1 MNQNKN
7 SGVVYKGYLVPYFI
21 TREQQ
26 RGKDRYGGYVINKPT
41 LNSQY
46 QKHYFR
52 PFFKEIDENP
62 NMTNKEWETTLRE
75 LLEQKKF
82 KELDT
87 TSKNKAIDAV
97 MKDWKTDTNKRAKAL
112 MWSKQNADDRKY
124 GSISVADL
132 RKHNT
137 EADTKG
143 ALVIQTKKAEVA
155 TKIIKGATNIDEKT
169 KEERVRD
176 AQVVSEMLD
185 DLRKEMTTQEFRAFM
200 DANAKN
206 WKDAQGN
213 DDVKKATADIQRQK
227 NLNHQK
233 VFTETQRTLEAEIK
247 ALTDKTEKLKKKYR
261 TELREATFANI
272 QGIVENIY
280 KETPQEDRDNLF
292 TEDFVDMGRLLRRPT
307 AEELRHIV
315 MLYNNISGKHRPALP
330 QLAYKIDETDP
341 QIIEMNRQSDA
352 YIQQNTEEAEAH
364 IKEIRQ
370 QHADLKKQLDAEEAT
385 LRQQI
390 ETAQDEAKKILQ
402 QDLATIQGLEK
413 THEQEDNQQKI
424 SDDIRQ
430 KTKIQH
436 RIYLTAL
443 KKDKA
448 NLEAEVAQMNTKIL
462 SLGDKSYSDTESIDI
477 SEFSTDE
484 EEDLAAKFKSS
495 QSENVSLEVKEG
507 TGEIID
513 NTGSSGIGA
522 GADANTQKN
531 SGTMPPPPSNAPPGQ
546 LAPYG
551 RVVAGNI
558 IADFVGY
565 YFRNLRRHRV
575 NMGQRIAEGLN
586 DQHYKDERREEL
598 RQLHEDW
605 INNVGVPMGLQLP
618 HNVNNTGELV
628 SSSYEENQQQSQS
641 AYEADQ
647 KAKMEADY
655 DTKTDAIADVSK
667 FGYDKQVSKYA
678 KEQGR
683 DFTYTMSMIQK
694 SKNAPSQNPNERMKQ
709 KDALLKEWGY
719 TIGILKAKGNSYEEC
734 LEIYTIIFLAEDLY
748 RLERNWK
755 KAIIKFLPYLENL
768 SHQSSVGNQLGL
780 ITASQTPMTMEQ
792 ADQLISET
800 QRQGSI
806 TRGQLRQMGGR
817 RQGRRPTRQTPQSP
831 PSMTGAPPSMAS
843 AGSSVAS
850 GSAEGKSD
858 TRRRLTGFGRE
869 VNYTQ
874 TADNTIVGQD
884 YSATGIA
891 SARLPHMPSGIQSVR
906 QVKAQLPRPPIR
918 TAKRDGRPKM
928 NVEKAKFR
936 MRKSRINPNLLF
948 VNLDKQ
954 NPNLTQEMPI
964 FRPRVKNKELNRI
977 KF

>member
-1 MNQNKN
+1 
-7 SGVVYKGYLVPYFI
+7 
-21 TREQQ
+21 
-26 RGKDRYGGYVINKPT
+26 
-41 LNSQY
+41 
-46 QKHYFR
+46 
-52 PFFKEIDENP
+52 PFFKEIDGNP
-62 NMTNKEWETTLRE
+62 NMTNEEWETTLRE

-87 TSKNKAIDAV
+87 ASKNKAIDAV
-97 MKDWKTDTNKRAKAL
+97 MKDWKIDTNKRAKAL
-112 MWSKQNADDRKY
+112 MWSKQNADDRRY
-124 GSISVADL
+124 INISVANL
-132 RKHNT
+132 NKHNRK
-137 EADTKG
+137 ADAEG
-143 ALVIQTKKAEVA
+143 ALMVETKKTEVA
-155 TKIIKGATNIDEKT
+155 TKILRGATNINKKT
-169 KEERVRD
+169 KEELMRD
-176 AQVVSEMLD
+176 AELVSEMLD
-185 DLRKEMTTQEFRAFM
+185 DLEREMKTQDYRAFM

-213 DDVKKATADIQRQK
+213 DDVKKATPIIQRQK
-227 NLNHQK
+227 NLNHQNYLNVIK
-233 VFTETQRTLEAEIK
+233 PQLEAEIK
-247 ALTDKTEKLKKKYR
+247 TLTDETENLKKAYR

-272 QGIVENIY
+272 QSIVEKIY
-280 KETPQEDRDNLF
+280 KDTSQEDRDNLF
-292 TEDFVDMGRLLRRPT
+292 TEDFVEMGVLLRRPT
-307 AEELRHIV
+307 AEELRNIV
-315 MLYNNISGKHRPALP
+315 SIYNNISGKHRPALP

-430 KTKIQH
+430 KTKLQH
-436 RIYLTAL
+436 TIYLTAL

-462 SLGDKSYSDTESIDI
+462 SLGDKSFSISTSSGEESSSI
-477 SEFSTDE
+477 STDE
-484 EEDLAAKFKSS
+484 EEDLTAKFKSS

-507 TGEIID
+507 TGDIID
-513 NTGSSGIGA
+513 NTGSTGIGA
-522 GADANTQKN
+522 GADANTQKS

-558 IADFVGY
+558 IADFVGH

-575 NMGQRIAEGLN
+575 NVGQRIAEGLN

-683 DFTYTMSMIQK
+683 DFTYTMS
-694 SKNAPSQNPNERMKQ
+694 
-709 KDALLKEWGY
+709 
-719 TIGILKAKGNSYEEC
+719 
-734 LEIYTIIFLAEDLY
+734 
-748 RLERNWK
+748 
-755 KAIIKFLPYLENL
+755 
-768 SHQSSVGNQLGL
+768 
-780 ITASQTPMTMEQ
+780 
-792 ADQLISET
+792 
-800 QRQGSI
+800 
-806 TRGQLRQMGGR
+806 
-817 RQGRRPTRQTPQSP
+817 
-831 PSMTGAPPSMAS
+831 
-843 AGSSVAS
+843 
-850 GSAEGKSD
+850 
-858 TRRRLTGFGRE
+858 
-869 VNYTQ
+869 
-874 TADNTIVGQD
+874 
-884 YSATGIA
+884 
-891 SARLPHMPSGIQSVR
+891 
-906 QVKAQLPRPPIR
+906 
-918 TAKRDGRPKM
+918 
-928 NVEKAKFR
+928 
-936 MRKSRINPNLLF
+936 
-948 VNLDKQ
+948 
-954 NPNLTQEMPI
+954 
-964 FRPRVKNKELNRI
+964 
-977 KF
+977 